1 MPNRRLHLA
10 FSLSFVTAAALAQG
24 PARAQAAQPPSATAA
39 APAAASPAAHAPF
52 PAELHRSALRRGPN
66 AAPEPVGSWP
76 EANRV
81 VDEVGG
87 WRSYLKEAHGSPAS
101 SPASSPPSSQAP
113 GAPATTPSPAT
124 DRQALPPASARWHR
138 SEQEVAQARARV
150 QQLLLQPLSAAA
162 AVEVALLNN
171 AGLQA
176 QLAELGI
183 TQAEV
188 MQASRLPN
196 PGFSYGRSSEGDKR
210 EIERG
215 LHISLAR
222 ILVLP
227 LVREIEQRRLNQ
239 AERNRT
245 LQVMA
250 LITQVRR
257 AQVDA
262 VAARERSRYMADV
275 LKAAEASAELAR
287 RMARVGNFNKLQQAR
302 EQSFQADAVQGYARA
317 LREEM
322 ATRERLVRLLGLWD
336 EDLPVL
342 SLPDRLPDLPATLPQ
357 RPLIEREAMERRL
370 DVQASKLQAEQTAR
384 QLGLTKTTRF
394 INVLEVGGH
403 LNSSNEG
410 HGHGGWEVSLELPL
424 FDWGTARVARA
435 EAVYR
440 QALSRTTQT
449 AVNARSEV
457 REAYG
462 HWRAAH
468 DIARH
473 QRDEVVPLKKRISEE
488 NLLRYN
494 GMLIGVFELLADARA
509 QIMGV
514 SQYLDALRDFWVA
527 DADLEMALLG
537 PVALGQSAGSTAGA
551 RTPAAPAAAGPHAGH

>member
-1 MPNRRLHLA
+1 M
-10 FSLSFVTAAALAQG
+10 SG
-24 PARAQAAQPPSATAA
+24 
-39 APAAASPAAHAPF
+39 
-52 PAELHRSALRRGPN
+52 HRMMVR
-66 AAPEPVGSWP
+66 
-76 EANRV
+76 
-81 VDEVGG
+81 
-87 WRSYLKEAHGSPAS
+87 
-101 SPASSPPSSQAP
+101 
-113 GAPATTPSPAT
+113 
-124 DRQALPPASARWHR
+124 ALPLVAVAAWLTGCATPPAPPMGMA
-138 SEQEVAQARARV
+138 QEVARSQTGAAVSWQGSERDQALARGRI
-150 QQLLLQPLSAAA
+150 QQLLQQPLTAAA

-188 MQASRLPN
+188 MQAGRLPN
-196 PGFSYGRSSEGDKR
+196 PGFTYGRSSEGEKR

-227 LVREIEQRRLNQ
+227 MVREIEQRRLNQ
-239 AERNRT
+239 AERNSA

-322 ATRERLVRLLGLWD
+322 AARERLVRLLGLWG
-336 EDLPVL
+336 EDLQRL
-342 SLPDRLPDLPATLPQ
+342 QLPDRLPDLPTALPD
-357 RPLIEREAMERRL
+357 RPEIEREAMGRRL
-370 DVQASKLQAEQTAR
+370 DVQASKLQTEQTAR
-384 QLGLTKTTRF
+384 QLGLTKATRF
-394 INVLEVGGH
+394 INVLELGGH

-410 HGHGGWEVSLELPL
+410 HSHGGWEVSVELPL

-462 HWRAAH
+462 HWRATH

-494 GMLIGVFELLADARA
+494 GMLIGVFELLADARS
-509 QIMGV
+509 QITGV

-537 PVALGQSAGSTAGA
+537 PVSLGSVPLSGAGA
-551 RTPAAPAAAGPHAGH
+551 RTPASAAPTAPHAGH